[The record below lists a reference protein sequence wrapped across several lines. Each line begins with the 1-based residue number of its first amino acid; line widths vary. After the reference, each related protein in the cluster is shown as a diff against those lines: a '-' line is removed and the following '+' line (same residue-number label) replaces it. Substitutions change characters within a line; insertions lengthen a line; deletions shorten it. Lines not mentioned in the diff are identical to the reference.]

1 MSVWYFLIPA
11 AMTVASGA
19 GLVVQQALNSQLRV
33 ALGSGAWAGLA
44 SYLCGMLCMI
54 LLIVAMRDS
63 MPSAAA
69 VARTSWMSW
78 TGGLFGA
85 FFVAVALF
93 FIHRLGAA
101 TFIAL
106 LFTGQMIC
114 SLALDHY
121 GVLGLEQHSA
131 SPLRLLGAALLVVGV
146 LLIRF

>member
-1 MSVWYFLIPA
+1 
-11 AMTVASGA
+11 
-19 GLVVQQALNSQLRV
+19 
-33 ALGSGAWAGLA
+33 
-44 SYLCGMLCMI
+44 MI
-54 LLIVAMRDS
+54 LLIVVMRDS